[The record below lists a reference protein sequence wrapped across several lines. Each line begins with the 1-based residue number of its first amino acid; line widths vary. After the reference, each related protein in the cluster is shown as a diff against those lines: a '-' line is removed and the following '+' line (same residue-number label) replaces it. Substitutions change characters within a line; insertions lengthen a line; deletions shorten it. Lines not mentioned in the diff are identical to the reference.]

1 MHSIKL
7 RSRVDADGVLRLEV
21 PVELANL
28 ELELVLVY
36 EIAREVNQEATE
48 LGDIPMIKLNRED
61 SMTFVESLLNPPE
74 PSSKMRMAAS
84 DYKRSLGL

>member
-36 EIAREVNQEATE
+36 EIAREGTQEATE
-48 LGDIPMIKLNRED
+48 PEEVPMIKLNRED
-61 SMTFVESLLNPPE
+61 STAFVESLLNPPE

>member
-21 PVELANL
+21 PVELANQ

-36 EIAREVNQEATE
+36 EIAREGTQEATA

-61 SMTFVESLLNPPE
+61 SMAFVESLLNPPE